1 MNSINYYVNTL
12 DKIKKRIRNAQAKA
26 ILSVNSEMISMYWDI
41 GEIIY
46 NKQKKEG
53 WGAKTIFKLSKDIHN
68 EIPEVKGFSERNI
81 KFMVQLFKEYVV
93 KYPIGKQPVSQ
104 LEKRKQIVSQIPWGH
119 NILLMQRIDD
129 ISIRFWYMEQILKN
143 GWNRDTLSSMIKSE
157 LHKRQGKLNHNFN
170 LTLPKS
176 QSNLVKQT
184 LKDPYIFDFI
194 TLSDPFHER
203 ELETELVKN
212 LEKFLIEM
220 GVGFA
225 FLGRQYKLT
234 ITEKDFYLDLLF
246 YHIKLRCFVIV
257 ELKKGDF
264 KPEYAGKMNF
274 YCSAVDDIIKQPTD
288 QPTIGLILCESKN
301 RIFAEY
307 ALKDLNKPIGVSK
320 YELTRALPDNLKS
333 SLPSIEEIET
343 ELIKTNG
350 TDENK
355 VSDKT

>member
-1 MNSINYYVNTL
+1 MQSLKFYLNTL
-12 DKIKKRIRNAQAKA
+12 EEIKKRIRDAQVKS
-26 ILSVNSEMISMYWDI
+26 ILSVNSEMICMYWDI

-46 NKQKKEG
+46 NRQKKEG
-53 WGAKTIFKLSKDIHN
+53 WGAKTIFKLSNDIHN
-68 EIPEVKGFSERNI
+68 EIPEIKGFSERNI
-81 KFMVQLFKEYVV
+81 KFMVQLYKEYVV
-93 KYPIGKQPVSQ
+93 KYSIGKQPVSQ

-119 NILLMQRIDD
+119 NILLMQRISDM
-129 ISIRFWYMEQILKN
+129 SIRFWYMEQILMN
-143 GWNRDTLSSMIKSE
+143 GWNRDTLSSMIKNE
-157 LHKRQGKLNHNFN
+157 LHKRQGRLNHNFD
-170 LTLPKS
+170 LTLPQS

-184 LKDPYIFDFI
+184 LKDPYIFDFL
-194 TLSDPFHER
+194 TLSEPFHER

-220 GVGFA
+220 GAGFA

-234 ITEKDFYLDLLF
+234 ITEQDFYLDLFF
-246 YHIKLRCFVIV
+246 YHIKLRCFVVV
-257 ELKKGDF
+257 ELKKGKF

-274 YCSAVDDIIKQPTD
+274 YCSAVDDIIKHPSD

-307 ALKDLNKPIGVSK
+307 ALKDLNKPIGVSE

-343 ELIKTNG
+343 ELIRLNETEK
-350 TDENK
+350 E
-355 VSDKT
+355 